1 MAIFNMVGCGGSS
14 LNYEVVKG
22 TSAPSNPKENTI
34 WVNTDAEISE
44 YIFAYKDPG
53 GGNLLDFTTWAKTVA
68 VSNGTK
74 TVDGSSI
81 TLTANGITCYTSYS
95 DEISRIP
102 CEAGKT
108 YVIQWDYSGDS
119 NTSMQLYPNGNSGNG
134 VWAYGNTGKLEYT
147 VPDGVTFFNFTIV
160 VSPNKTSTFSNIRIA
175 EKGVSVHDIAEGTV
189 WISTGAVSPVG
200 FNALKN
206 NGIMIYPLAAK
217 QYLNGAWVDK
227 VAKIRQS
234 NAWVDLWNGA
244 LYTSGNEWSAVTG
257 GWYGKPWKVTN
268 SSGVVAAETINIDRG
283 ASYIRMSFDSSR
295 EQRSG
300 VLLTTKKIDLSK
312 YNTLTFNGFISQNGY
327 TNTYK
332 ANGVVC
338 VFANIGDDYYD
349 KKYVASAE
357 IANNG
362 TATTITIDIS
372 GLPDGEYFIGV
383 SLYNYKATAAFV
395 QMNSLVLT

>member
-119 NTSMQLYPNGNSGNG
+119 NNSMQLYPNGNSGNG

-147 VPDGVTFFNFTIV
+147 VPDGVTFFCFTIV

-217 QYLNGAWVDK
+217 QYLNGAWCAKD
-227 VAKIRQS
+227 AKIYQ
-234 NAWVDLWNGA
+234 NGAWANWWNGE
-244 LYTSGNEWSAVTG
+244 LYTAGNEYSAVTG
-257 GWYGKPWKVTN
+257 GWYGKPWKTTSNVT
-268 SSGVVAAETINIDRG
+268 AAETINIDRG
-283 ASYIRMSFDSSR
+283 SSYMRMSFGSSLTR
-295 EQRSG
+295 RSG
-300 VLLTTKKIDLSK
+300 VLLTANKIDLSK

-327 TNTYK
+327 SNSYK
-332 ANGVVC
+332 ANGLVC
-338 VFANIGDDYYD
+338 IFENIGDDTYD
-349 KKYVASAE
+349 KKYVKSAD
-357 IANNG
+357 IANSGVAANS
-362 TATTITIDIS
+362 TIDVS
-372 GLPDGEYFIGV
+372 DLSGEYYIGI
-383 SLYNYKATAAFV
+383 SLYNYDAAAAFV